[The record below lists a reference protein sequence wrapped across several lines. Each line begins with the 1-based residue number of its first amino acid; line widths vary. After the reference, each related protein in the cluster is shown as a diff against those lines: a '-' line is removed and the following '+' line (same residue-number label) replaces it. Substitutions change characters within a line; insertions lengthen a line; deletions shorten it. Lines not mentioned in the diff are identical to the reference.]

1 LSAGHFYC
9 TEKSCQSL
17 KEALMKMMKF
27 ANHLTKD
34 RNVCPSSRVGIKVPD
49 AGSFT
54 GLPGGG

>member
-1 LSAGHFYC
+1 LASKWY
-9 TEKSCQSL
+9 
-17 KEALMKMMKF
+17 KEELMKVIKF

-34 RNVCPSSRVGIKVPD
+34 INVCPSSRVGIKVPD